1 MQSALSTLQAAAV
14 GTGGCQA
21 GSGADSQDLVICA
34 HACAL
39 QPVLHA
45 GVEAGRTTH
54 RSKQQDLSDTSGSSS
69 GSDSEDEN
77 QPPAVN
83 AATSRGARQSQ
94 LQKTDSR
101 KAATKP
107 TAAVDLTLDSNGG
120 EFTSSTD
127 SGNES
132 EGEQA
137 APQQTAPRQAAQRG
151 RGVAAGRRYAV
162 SRRSKAATGTEEVP
176 VAAAAKAAGIAAA
189 CEAEA
194 DISEDSDSLQ
204 DEDEAGPSLGAGRS
218 SAAAAASRKRSA
230 LQLVAGVR
238 MHEYDLSCSR
248 CMLLPHA
255 SLQGSTCLGGH
266 TAISHCLVLTS
277 VVTLALCTVAEA

>member
-1 MQSALSTLQAAAV
+1 MQRALSTRQAAAV
-14 GTGGCQA
+14 GAGGCQA
-21 GSGADSQDLVICA
+21 GSGADSQEPVVCA

-45 GVEAGRTTH
+45 GVKAGRTTR

-107 TAAVDLTLDSNGG
+107 TAAVDLTLDSSGG
-120 EFTSSTD
+120 ESTSSTD
-127 SGNES
+127 SGSGS

-137 APQQTAPRQAAQRG
+137 APRQTAPRQAAQRG

-162 SRRSKAATGTEEVP
+162 SRRSKAAAGTEEVP

-189 CEAEA
+189 REAEA
-194 DISEDSDSLQ
+194 EISEDSDSLQ

-218 SAAAAASRKRSA
+218 SAAASRKRSA

-248 CMLLPHA
+248 CMLLPH
-255 SLQGSTCLGGH
+255 SSVQGRTCLGGH
-266 TAISHCLVLTS
+266 TAVSHCLVLTS
-277 VVTLALCTVAEA
+277 VVTLVLCTIAEA

>member
-1 MQSALSTLQAAAV
+1 MQRALSTRQAAAV
-14 GTGGCQA
+14 GAGGCQA
-21 GSGADSQDLVICA
+21 GSGADSQEPVVCA

-45 GVEAGRTTH
+45 GVKAGRTTR
-54 RSKQQDLSDTSGSSS
+54 RSKQQESSDTSGSSS

-107 TAAVDLTLDSNGG
+107 TAAVDLTLDSSGG

-127 SGNES
+127 SGSES

-137 APQQTAPRQAAQRG
+137 APRQTAPRQAAQRG

-162 SRRSKAATGTEEVP
+162 SRRSKAAAGTEEVP
-176 VAAAAKAAGIAAA
+176 VAAAAKAAGIA
-189 CEAEA
+189 EAEA

-230 LQLVAGVR
+230 LALVAGVR
-238 MHEYDLSCSR
+238 MHEYDFSCSH
-248 CMLLPHA
+248 CMLLPH
-255 SLQGSTCLGGH
+255 SSVQGRTCLGGH
-266 TAISHCLVLTS
+266 TAVSHCLVLTS